1 MPIPALVSTNWLNEN
16 LNEPSLIILDATLAK
31 PKATGEVPNQDLQIP
46 GAKFFDIDNSFSNRS
61 IDLPHMMCDPIQ
73 FQKEAQK
80 LGINQNSQVIIYD
93 CHGVY
98 SSPRAW
104 WMLKSMGMEN
114 VSVLNGGLPEWI
126 NKGYQT
132 EEKVETS
139 YKTGNCV
146 PDFETSCFWNS
157 KQVLQSIDDPNVVV
171 LDARSYGRFKAA
183 DPEPRA
189 GLRGG
194 HIPHSKSLPFTEVVD
209 GTRMKEIDELKM
221 IFDKLNI
228 QNKKLVFTC
237 GSGLTACIILL
248 AAHLA
253 GYEDLA
259 VYDGSWSEWGQP
271 SDLPVD
277 I

>member
-31 PKATGEVPNQDLQIP
+31 PKAAGEVPNQDLQIP
-46 GAKFFDIDNSFSNRS
+46 CAKFFDIDNSFSNHS

-126 NKGYQT
+126 ESGYET
-132 EEKVETS
+132 EQKKQLDTKMGD
-139 YKTGNCV
+139 YKS
-146 PDFETSCFWNS
+146 DFADSCFWNS
-157 KQVLQSIDDPNVVV
+157 ELVLLSIDDSKVAII
-171 LDARSYGRFKAA
+171 DARSAGRYYGT